1 MTGATPAGAAAL
13 LLAAGPGTEAVS
25 PRGGMLDDVAVRVTS
40 PVFVGRA
47 EQMSAFDDVLERV
60 RNGSP
65 AALIIGGEAG
75 VGKSRFLAEFSA
87 RARDAGARVL
97 TGGCFELAHGGLPF
111 APFTAALRELVR
123 DLGADGV
130 AQLLG
135 GQSPQ
140 ELARLL
146 PELGARTSGPGEGA
160 DQDEAQARLFEQFL
174 SLFEALADRG
184 PSSREETERA
194 PLVLIIEDLHWA
206 ERSSRDL
213 LTFLIRNLPVADGL
227 LIAASYRSDELH
239 RTHPLRPLL
248 AELGRIDWVELTEL
262 PRLTPRQCTELA
274 ARILGREPE
283 RALADSVYQRTE
295 GNPLFVEAL
304 LSSGRGPGRARSHLP
319 ESLRDLLAASVQRLP
334 EETQEVLRVASAG
347 GERVNHA
354 LLAAVTGLPGDRLS
368 AALRP
373 AVAGNVLVTDDE
385 GYLFRHALIR
395 EVVYEDLL
403 PGENS
408 QLHTRFADAI
418 GADPSLV
425 LPGRAMIELA
435 HHAYAA
441 HDMPEA
447 LVAAWRAAQEAGQGL
462 ALAEEASL
470 LSRVLELWD
479 KVPDAARRIGA
490 DHVAVLAQAARSAAD
505 AWDQERAVA
514 LAGAALK
521 EVDAAADP
529 VRAADLLRQRGDMRY
544 DLGRLDGAL
553 SDLREALRLVPE
565 NPPSAVR
572 ADVLKCLAWAL
583 HDSSPDE
590 ALEMARESLAVASAA
605 GDTKGEINGLM
616 TMAAVGPGR
625 GIEGAGTG
633 LEGIPRA
640 REAAQRTGYRLQ
652 LHVAITESHL
662 LEGMGEHEGAAAAA
676 REGMAMARTHGLAR
690 TDGSLLAVNL
700 AEPLVSLGRWGE
712 AMEVIEHA
720 LELAPPP
727 KLQAGLHLLAA
738 EAALGRGDVSAAAE
752 HAQIAAPLRQGFEH
766 EGQYSLPLA
775 RVRAELHMA
784 DGRPAD
790 ALTAVEDVLEGLD
803 VPLIPRYGWPLLVAG
818 ARACEVAILAATAA
832 RDQELA
838 GRAEALLSRLRGLAG
853 RTDAAGLMLQ
863 AYRLAFAAQASE
875 TNDPAQALTAWD
887 DAAAAWERASQPYQR
902 AAAMLRAAQ
911 AALAAG
917 DRDGAEVRLL
927 KAAQLAGGL
936 GAGSLS
942 SEIRLLARRGRIDLA
957 RAGADA
963 AGSGTADSGLGRL
976 GLTEREFE
984 VLRLVASG
992 QTNREIADQLFI
1004 SVKTASVHVSN
1015 ILAKLSASS
1024 RVEAAAT
1031 AHRLHLFDALLA

>member
-1 MTGATPAGAAAL
+1 MARAIPPGAAAL
-13 LLAAGPGTEAVS
+13 LSAAGPEAV
-25 PRGGMLDDVAVRVTS
+25 PPPGDMLDDVAVRVTS

-47 EQMSAFDDVLERV
+47 EQMNAFDDALERV
-60 RNGSP
+60 RCGRP

-75 VGKSRFLAEFSA
+75 VGKSRFLAEFSG
-87 RARDAGARVL
+87 RARSSGARVL
-97 TGGCFELAHGGLPF
+97 TGGCLELAHGGLPF

-146 PELGARTSGPGEGA
+146 PELGPVTSGPGGGA
-160 DQDEAQARLFEQFL
+160 DQDEARARLFEQFL

-184 PSSREETERA
+184 SPPEEDTERA
-194 PLVLIIEDLHWA
+194 PLVLVIEDLHWA

-227 LIAASYRSDELH
+227 LIVASYRSDELH

-248 AELGRIDWVELTEL
+248 AELDRIDWLELTEL
-262 PRLTPRQCTELA
+262 PRLSLRQCTELA

-283 RALADSVYQRTE
+283 RALAESVYQRTE

-304 LSSGRGPGRARSHLP
+304 LSSGGGPGRARSHLP

-334 EETQEVLRVASAG
+334 EQTQEILRVASAG
-347 GERVNHA
+347 GGRVNHA
-354 LLAAVTGLPGDRLS
+354 LLAAVTGLPGDTLS

-373 AVAGNVLVTDDE
+373 AVAGNVLVTDEE

-403 PGENS
+403 PGENA
-408 QLHTRFADAI
+408 QLHTRFADVI

-425 LPGRAMIELA
+425 PPGRAAIELA

-441 HDMPEA
+441 HDVPGA

-479 KVPDAARRIGA
+479 KVPDAEQRIGA
-490 DHVAVLAQAARSAAD
+490 DHVAVLTQAARTAAE
-505 AWDQERAVA
+505 AWDQERAIA

-529 VRAADLLRQRGDMRY
+529 VRAANLLRQRGDMRY
-544 DLGRLDGAL
+544 DLGRLDDAL

-565 NPPSAVR
+565 HPPSAVR
-572 ADVLKCLAWAL
+572 GDVLQCIAWAL
-583 HDSSPDE
+583 RDSSPDK
-590 ALEMARESLAVASAA
+590 ALDAARESVAVARAV
-605 GDTKGEINGLM
+605 GDAKCEVYGLM

-625 GIEGAGTG
+625 GIEGTGTG
-633 LEGIPRA
+633 LEALPQA
-640 REAAQRTGYRLQ
+640 REAAQRAGYRPQ
-652 LHVAITESHL
+652 LFLATAESHL
-662 LEGMGEHEGAAAAA
+662 LEGMGEHDRAVAAA
-676 REGMAMARTHGLAR
+676 REGMAKARAHGLAR
-690 TDGSLLAVNL
+690 TDGSLLALNL
-700 AEPLVSLGRWGE
+700 AEPLVSLGRWDE
-712 AMEVIEHA
+712 AVEVIEHA

-727 KLQAGLHLLAA
+727 KLRAGLHLLAA
-738 EAALGRGDVSAAAE
+738 EVALGRGDVAVAAE
-752 HAQIAAPLRQGFEH
+752 QAQVAASLRQGFEH
-766 EGQYSLPLA
+766 EAQYLLPLA
-775 RVRAELHMA
+775 RVRAEVQMA
-784 DGRPAD
+784 EGKPAD
-790 ALTAVEDVLEGLD
+790 ALSTVEDALESLD
-803 VPLIPRYGWPLLVAG
+803 VRVIPRYGWPLLMAG
-818 ARACEVAILAATAA
+818 ARACEAATLAAAA
-832 RDQELA
+832 VRDQDLA
-838 GRAEALLSRLRGLAG
+838 GRAGALLGRLGGLASKSE
-853 RTDAAGLMLQ
+853 AAGPMLQ
-863 AYRLAFAAQASE
+863 ACRFAFAAQTSRAD
-875 TNDPAQALTAWD
+875 DPRQALAAWD

-902 AAAMLRAAQ
+902 VAALLRAAQ

-917 DRDGAEVRLL
+917 DRDSAEVRLL

-942 SEIRLLARRGRIDLA
+942 GEIRLLARRARIDLA
-957 RAGADA
+957 RNGTDA
-963 AGSGTADSGLGRL
+963 ARSGTADSSRGRL

-1031 AHRLHLFDALLA
+1031 AHRLHLFDALPA